1 MSKPS
6 PLSRRTF
13 IKAAALSAP
22 TLMIHPLR
30 SATPAAGPT
39 IVPSHV
45 VTGRVRP
52 NDELAFGCIGVGRQ
66 GQGDMKELIYRGL
79 EAGARVV
86 AVCDADAHRRD
97 QAQWEAER
105 IYAQELKQTSYD
117 GITVYADFLELL
129 ARPDIDGVLIVTP
142 DHWHAAHAVAAAA
155 AGKDIYLEKPMTYT
169 IAEGRRLVEAVR
181 KHERILQVGSQQRSS
196 VYFRVAAEAVRNGRI
211 GKLKTIKALL
221 PIDSGTGDPKVV
233 PVPRFLDY
241 NAWQG
246 PAAEMPY
253 SVDRVHPAYSLDR
266 PGWLQIERY
275 SRGMITGWGSHM
287 IDSAQWGHGTDETG
301 PLEIEAKGEFPD
313 RGLFDVHTTFK
324 GEAVFADG
332 VTMIMETGEAGVRF
346 EGDAGWVY
354 ADRGK
359 VQASDPEIL
368 RAKAGEGEVKLPVS
382 GNHMKNFLEAMRT
395 RKDPIAP
402 VEIGH
407 RSNTICVLTH
417 IAMKLR
423 RRLRWDPAAEKFVG
437 DAEADRW
444 LDVPHRAPWTL

>member
-1 MSKPS
+1 MPKLSC
-6 PLSRRTF
+6 LSRRRF
-13 IKAAALSAP
+13 IQAAALTAP
-22 TLMIHPLR
+22 ALIARPLR
-30 SATPAAGPT
+30 ALQPATGPA
-39 IVPSHV
+39 IVPSRV
-45 VTGRVRP
+45 VSRRFRP
-52 NDELAFGCIGVGRQ
+52 GDTLAFGCIGVGRQ
-66 GQGDMKELIYRGL
+66 GSGDMKELIYRGL

-86 AVCDADAHRRD
+86 AVCDVDAHRRD
-97 QAQWEAER
+97 NAQWEAER
-105 IYAQELKQTSYD
+105 IYAAELKQASYE
-117 GITVYADFLELL
+117 GIAVYADFLELL

-142 DHWHAAHAVAAAA
+142 DHWHACHAAAAAA

-169 IAEGRRLVEAVR
+169 IAEGRKLVEAVR
-181 KHERILQVGSQQRSS
+181 RHERILQVGSQQRSS
-196 VYFRVAAEAVRNGRI
+196 VYFRIAAEAVRNGRI
-211 GKLKTIKALL
+211 GKLHTIQVLL
-221 PIDSGTGDPKVV
+221 PTDQGTGDPKTG

-253 SVDRVHPAYSLDR
+253 AVDRVHPVGSLDR

-301 PLEIEAKGEFPD
+301 PVEIEAKGEFPD
-313 RGLFDVHTTFK
+313 RGLFDVHTGFK

-332 VTMIMETGEAGVRF
+332 VRMIMESGEAGVRF

-368 RAKAGEGEVKLPVS
+368 KAKVGADGVKLPVS
-382 GNHMKNFLEAMRT
+382 GNHMKNFLEAVRT
-395 RKDPIAP
+395 RRDPIAP
-402 VEIGH
+402 VEVGH

-417 IAMKLR
+417 IAMKLG
-423 RRLRWDPAAEKFVG
+423 RRLHWDPSAERFIG
-437 DAEADRW
+437 DAEADGW